1 MYIVGEYDDDRIGV
15 IGSAAIGVSILNPR
29 DGEFVN
35 FEEGKDYT
43 VGYS

>member
-35 FEEGKDYT
+35 LEEGKDYT